1 MLAKE
6 MIELFVQPQ
15 MVARHLLGPAEILIG
30 ASKIGFGS
38 GDFRLRGCDGG
49 LSGTYGGRHSLHLC
63 LRGIETRFSRSD
75 VGVTLNR
82 FELNKKTA
90 LAHAVA
96 FLHRQAHNASHHVRA
111 DVHVLLRLDL
121 AICRNGLSQI
131 LANGPPRLDCD
142 HSAVAHEHAVAHG

>member
-1 MLAKE
+1 CY
-6 MIELFVQPQ
+6 V
-15 MVARHLLGPAEILIG
+15 
-30 ASKIGFGS
+30 
-38 GDFRLRGCDGG
+38 G
-49 LSGTYGGRHSLHLC
+49 LSRRDRRKQSLPLWM
-63 LRGIETRFSRSD
+63 RGIETGFSRSN
-75 VGVTLNR
+75 VGFTLNR
-82 FELNKKTA
+82 FELNEKTD

-131 LANGPPRLDCD
+131 LANGPSRLDCD